1 MATEKVEEAVQ
12 AILAELVK
20 AAEKGVTE
28 EELAVEFREAAEAQ
42 RLRDEDE
49 PRRRAEEN
57 RGYHEALNIY
67 VDV

>member
-1 MATEKVEEAVQ
+1 MLTLRN
-12 AILAELVK
+12 I
-20 AAEKGVTE
+20 TE